1 MKALV
6 IYYSRSGNTRKIAE
20 AIADALRA
28 YAEVKLEEIVDT
40 RKRKGVFGI
49 IGAGKDS
56 VFKHTTPIEP
66 VKADLSSYDLVVFG
80 TSVWVGA
87 VASPVR
93 TLLSKHGN
101 NVKQLVFFCTT
112 FGIGIKRAFR
122 VMEELC
128 GKAPAA
134 TLGFTARRRKD
145 ADGVAAGVKTFVEK
159 LTAREDHS

>member
-6 IYYSRSGNTRKIAE
+6 MYYSRSGNTRGVAE
-20 AIADALRA
+20 AIADALRTG
-28 YAEVKLEEIVDT
+28 AEVELEEIVDT
-40 RKRKGVFGI
+40 KKRKGVFGL

-56 VFKHTTPIEP
+56 VLKRTTPIEP
-66 VKADLSSYDLVVFG
+66 IKADLSSYDLVVVG
-80 TSVWVGA
+80 TPVWVTA

-101 NVKQLVFFCTT
+101 NVKQLAFFCTT
-112 FGIGIKRAFR
+112 FGIGIKRVFR

-134 TLGFTARRRKD
+134 TLGFTAWRRKD
-145 ADGVAAGVKTFVEK
+145 ADGVAAGVKAFVEK
-159 LTAREDHS
+159 LTAREDPS